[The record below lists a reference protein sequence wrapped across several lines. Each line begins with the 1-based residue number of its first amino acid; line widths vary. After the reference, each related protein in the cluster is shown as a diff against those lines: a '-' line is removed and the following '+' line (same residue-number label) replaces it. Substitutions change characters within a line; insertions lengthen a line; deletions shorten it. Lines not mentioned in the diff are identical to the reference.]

1 MMFVVTAMLRD
12 IDGYEYEEIYT
23 TTTRDAVANILRIEE
38 ANAPDRVQAFEIEE
52 AFDLSER

>member
-1 MMFVVTAMLRD
+1 MMFVVTAVLRD

-23 TTTRDAVANILRIEE
+23 TATMDAVANILRIEE
-38 ANAPDRVQAFEIEE
+38 AEAPDRVVSFEIEA

>member
-23 TTTRDAVANILRIEE
+23 TNTRDAVANILRIEE
-38 ANAPDRVQAFEIEE
+38 AEAPDRVLAFEIEE
-52 AFDLSER
+52 AFDLSS

>member
-1 MMFVVTAMLRD
+1 MFVVTAMLRD

-23 TTTRDAVANILRIEE
+23 TNTMDAVANIIRIEE
-38 ANAPDRVQAFEIEE
+38 AEAPDRVVSCEIEA